1 MKKLHDFKKILIAVD
16 DSKYAHLAAAYGFS
30 LAKKLDA
37 QLALVHVDEFPI
49 ALNVAGD
56 PVLGDSVQVIP
67 DLMDIQKKSAEDL
80 FKNLKAEF
88 GSVLVQK
95 EYILEGNIVNEIIEA
110 AKEFEADMMVVGTH
124 GRTGFNHFISGSVA
138 EQITRQAHCPVLIV
152 PNKD

>member
-1 MKKLHDFKKILIAVD
+1 MKKSNLFKKILIAVD
-16 DSKYAHLAAAYGFS
+16 DSKYSHQAATYGFL

-37 QLALVHVDEFPI
+37 TIALVHVDEFPI

-56 PVLGDSVQVIP
+56 PILGDSIPLIP
-67 DLMDIQKKSAEDL
+67 DLMDIQKKSAEEL
-80 FKNLKAEF
+80 FKNLKSEF
-88 GSVLVQK
+88 GNDLVQK
-95 EYILEGNIVNEIIEA
+95 EYILEGDIVTEIIEA

-124 GRTGFNHFISGSVA
+124 GRTGFNHFISGSIA